1 MTSNTNNTTNTITRT
16 GGNHRMSQVVRHD
29 NTLYLAGQ
37 VADKVDVGIGGQTE
51 EVLAKIDRLLAAHGS
66 HKERILSC
74 QIYLADMRHF
84 AEMNAVWD
92 QWVTPGH
99 APARATLEARLA
111 SPARLIEI
119 CVVASA
125 ELNG

>member
-1 MTSNTNNTTNTITRT
+1 MTTTNTITRI

-37 VADKVDVGIGGQTE
+37 VADKVDVGISGQTE
-51 EVLAKIDRLLAAHGS
+51 EVLAKIDRLLAEHGS

-74 QIYLADMRHF
+74 QIYLADIRHF
-84 AEMNAVWD
+84 AEMNVVWD
-92 QWVTPGH
+92 QWVAAGH

-111 SPARLIEI
+111 SPAKLIEI

-125 ELNG
+125 SA